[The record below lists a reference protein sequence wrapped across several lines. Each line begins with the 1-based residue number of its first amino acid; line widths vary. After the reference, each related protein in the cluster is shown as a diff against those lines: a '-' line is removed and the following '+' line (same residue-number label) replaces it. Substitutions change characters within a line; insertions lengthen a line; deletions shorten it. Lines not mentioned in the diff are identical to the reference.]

1 MSEQSPAVAPPA
13 QAVVTAAL
21 REALGV
27 HVSTQKPRTVPPGR
41 YVLVSR
47 IGGSS
52 GTFATSDPRFLVEC
66 YGPDELDAETFAE
79 EVLATWRGLRSHGIV
94 DARDDQ
100 NLVPNADPDTSHV
113 RFQFTGGVKIRLG

>member
-1 MSEQSPAVAPPA
+1 MRQSRVAAPPA
-13 QAVVTAAL
+13 QAIVTLAL

-27 HVSTQKPRTVPPGR
+27 HVSTKKPRTVPER

-66 YGPDELDAETFAE
+66 YAPDELSAEAFAE
-79 EVLATWRGLRSHGIV
+79 EVIAAWRGLRSHGIIY
-94 DARDDQ
+94 ARDDQ
-100 NLVPNADPDTSHV
+100 NLVPNADPDETRV
-113 RFQFTGGVKIRLG
+113 RFQFTGGVRIKL

>member
-1 MSEQSPAVAPPA
+1 MIRQAPVAAPPA
-13 QAVVTAAL
+13 QAIVTKAL

-27 HVSTQKPRTVPPGR
+27 HVSTQKPRDVPER

-66 YGPDELDAETFAE
+66 YAPDELAAEIFAE
-79 EVLATWRGLRSHGIV
+79 EVVAVWRGLRSHGIV
-94 DARDDQ
+94 HARDDQ
-100 NLVPNADPDTSHV
+100 NLVPNADPDTSRV
-113 RFQFTGGVKIRLG
+113 RFQFTGGVRIKL